1 MSPWSIKM
9 ESIKMG
15 FANTQWVNKTTA
27 SHHNLSFA
35 KHGEPTSQSHPLQ
48 GKEPGPSSSTVSL
61 FLQTKACPLAC
72 PHKVHRVFPQWVRMS
87 LLWHQEVTKYA
98 HEITCL

>member
-35 KHGEPTSQSHPLQ
+35 KHGEPQ
-48 GKEPGPSSSTVSL
+48 GI
-61 FLQTKACPLAC
+61 
-72 PHKVHRVFPQWVRMS
+72 
-87 LLWHQEVTKYA
+87 KYN
-98 HEITCL
+98 